1 MWQNMAK
8 ERSALALSSI
18 VHCFPCKCKIEH
30 AQTKRA
36 QTLREP
42 LIVSSPGATDQ
53 LPNSVFCC

>member
-1 MWQNMAK
+1 MAK

-18 VHCFPCKCKIEH
+18 VHCFPRKYKIEH

-42 LIVSSPGATDQ
+42 LIVSSPVATDQ
-53 LPNSVFCC
+53 LPSSVFCC